1 MYTVTD
7 KADGDRKLLFI
18 NNKGKIYLITTNMNI
33 QFTGAE
39 TKNKDLYESIL
50 DGEHILYNKKGQFIN
65 LYAAFDIYFINN
77 KDVRSLGF
85 TPLTIEDIQTNF
97 RFGAKMTHYRTFS
110 FHGLNGQRNP
120 QKIGSP
126 QTKVHFFSQYIALV

>member
-1 MYTVTD
+1 
-7 KADGDRKLLFI
+7 
-18 NNKGKIYLITTNMNI
+18 MNI

-77 KDVRSLGF
+77 KFLR
-85 TPLTIEDIQTNF
+85 
-97 RFGAKMTHYRTFS
+97 
-110 FHGLNGQRNP
+110 
-120 QKIGSP
+120 
-126 QTKVHFFSQYIALV
+126 